1 MNNRVMY
8 DQNNRRFERVT
19 RTTAERAY
27 NNGLAVVACPV
38 NLRPFAPW
46 HPEAVLTRQE
56 GETFAQ
62 AVNACS
68 YYNCNRESGR
78 YLAFY
83 LPLMEVDRFT
93 SEKPTAATLGT
104 VKAYDYSF
112 MTA

>member
-1 MNNRVMY
+1 MNNRVFY
-8 DQNNRRFERVT
+8 QNNRRFERVT
-19 RTTAERAY
+19 RQTAERAY

-46 HPEAVLTRQE
+46 NPEAILTRQS

-68 YYNCNRESGR
+68 YYNCINRETGR

-93 SEKPTAATLGT
+93 GEAPTAATLGT
-104 VKAYDYSF
+104 VKTYDYSF
-112 MTA
+112 MN

>member
-56 GETFAQ
+56 GENLRPGRQRLQLLQLQPGERALPGLLS
-62 AVNACS
+62 AVD
-68 YYNCNRESGR
+68 G
-78 YLAFY
+78 
-83 LPLMEVDRFT
+83 
-93 SEKPTAATLGT
+93 G
-104 VKAYDYSF
+104 
-112 MTA
+112 

>member
-56 GETFAQ
+56 GKPSPRPST
-62 AVNACS
+62 
-68 YYNCNRESGR
+68 
-78 YLAFY
+78 LAAI
-83 LPLMEVDRFT
+83 T
-93 SEKPTAATLGT
+93 TATGKAGATWP
-104 VKAYDYSF
+104 F
-112 MTA
+112 ICR